1 MFQTLSEMKIY
12 RTPTKCNHNN
22 NNSNNNN
29 SNNNN
34 NNSNKTNF
42 ILCLTNRNKRS

>member
-1 MFQTLSEMKIY
+1 MKIY